1 MTSRNLYYSALARIF
16 SASCTRSFS
25 FFLLFLMSSFCVLS
39 LSCHTASLSALARPY
54 RLIPI
59 PLADRL
65 LFSSAR
71 ANRFLI
77 AVPVSLSSTV
87 YLVAIRI
94 YFSPPASRVTA
105 FSLPSFFH
113 YLLLCHLLSRGVP
126 PFPHF
131 FFLTVLAVSSMYELL
146 GKAGTFGSI
155 FQNHGTAIF
164 KSKRKPLSRGGGQK
178 ETRCRAEG

>member
-1 MTSRNLYYSALARIF
+1 MTSRNLYYSALAGVF

-87 YLVAIRI
+87 YLVAMK
-94 YFSPPASRVTA
+94 FTSRHLLRESLLSRYLL
-105 FSLPSFFH
+105 FSLPPSLPPPFPWR
-113 YLLLCHLLSRGVP
+113 S

-131 FFLTVLAVSSMYELL
+131 FFLTLLVVSSMYELL
-146 GKAGTFGSI
+146 EKSGTFGSI
-155 FQNHGTAIF
+155 FQNHGTAIY
-164 KSKRKPLSRGGGQK
+164 KSKRKPLSRGGGAKRSQV
-178 ETRCRAEG
+178 